1 MKSEAGSY
9 PFIILTFLKIMT
21 NMQVIMDKKREKVF
35 SNLSACFVCICTL
48 FLVLVTV
55 YGTAAHLHR
64 NHQDIPDSG
73 LKVGHLFSLD

>member
-1 MKSEAGSY
+1 
-9 PFIILTFLKIMT
+9 MT

-48 FLVLVTV
+48 FLILVTV
-55 YGTAAHLHR
+55 YGTVAHLHR
-64 NHQDIPDSG
+64 NHQDIPDSA